1 METQLRERNQEVLT
15 MRETINRLETENNI
29 LERETKKLKLR
40 VSKLRLRKEDKNSL
54 MCKNCG
60 KDF

>member
-1 METQLRERNQEVLT
+1 

-29 LERETKKLKLR
+29 LEREGKKLKLR
-40 VSKLRLRKEDKNSL
+40 VNKLRLRKEDKNSL